1 MSQGGST
8 RPDAPAEAALERIPW
23 HFWLL
28 LGAAAVYLAWRAVQ
42 GVALLL
48 ALPGVAA
55 VGLAANLG
63 SFGLWRS
70 LVSAS
75 VWGTEGREFKSPQPD
90 KQKPR
95 SEHTSDL
102 GLPVDNYPLRPNF

>member
-1 MSQGGST
+1 MSQGSAI
-8 RPDAPAEAALERIPW
+8 RPDVPAEAAAERIPW

-55 VGLAANLG
+55 LG
-63 SFGLWRS
+63 
-70 LVSAS
+70 
-75 VWGTEGREFKSPQPD
+75 
-90 KQKPR
+90 
-95 SEHTSDL
+95 
-102 GLPVDNYPLRPNF
+102 